1 MGSIYFDGGCGV
13 GRNQGLRSTCA
24 APGTAGPVCTQSA
37 QFRENTIG
45 VPEGLSLLA
54 EVKKIVETFKL
65 SSQGQFPLRIHLQ
78 KAGHTLFKPAPL
90 GSIEH
95 SKSQM
100 LNQDSLVFNL
110 SISPCR
116 SYIQRCACYSYN
128 QLNNSLSGKSTGL
141 GRSRKEAP

>member
-13 GRNQGLRSTCA
+13 GRNQGLPSTCP
-24 APGTAGPVCTQSA
+24 APGTAA
-37 QFRENTIG
+37 QFAPNLHNLERYYLG

-100 LNQDSLVFNL
+100 LNQDSLVFTL

-141 GRSRKEAP
+141 GRSRKEAS

>member
-13 GRNQGLRSTCA
+13 GSNQGLPSTCA
-24 APGTAGPVCTQSA
+24 EPGTAV
-37 QFRENTIG
+37 QFAPNLHNLERYYLG
-45 VPEGLSLLA
+45 VSEGLSLLT

-65 SSQGQFPLRIHLQ
+65 SSQRQFPLRIHLQ

-90 GSIEH
+90 GCIENP
-95 SKSQM
+95 KSQTS
-100 LNQDSLVFNL
+100 NQDSLIFNL
-110 SISPCR
+110 SISPYR
-116 SYIQRCACYSYN
+116 SYFLRCACYSYN